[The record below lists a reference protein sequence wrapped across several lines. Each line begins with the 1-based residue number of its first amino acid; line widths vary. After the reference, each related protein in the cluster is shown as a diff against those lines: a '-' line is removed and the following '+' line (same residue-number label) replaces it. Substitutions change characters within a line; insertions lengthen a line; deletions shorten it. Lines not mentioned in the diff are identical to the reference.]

1 MSRYG
6 HVVRALTTLFSAV
19 IGSLVSFAV
28 FAWPAA
34 AQDPPPDGNGSL
46 VGTTTTSGG
55 GGLEWWAILLI
66 VVGGI
71 AVIAALAEFMRF
83 EIRHHKH
90 VTRPAM

>member
-6 HVVRALTTLFSAV
+6 HVVKALTGLFSAV

-28 FAWPAA
+28 FALPAA
-34 AQDPPPDGNGSL
+34 AQDPAPDGNGPL
-46 VGTTTTSGG
+46 VGSTSTSS

-71 AVIAALAEFMRF
+71 AVIAALAEFTRF
-83 EIRHHKH
+83 EIRHHRR
-90 VTRPAM
+90 VTHPAM